1 MMIVCHTRDDDNGWR
16 EMYRYEHD
24 APEWSEQEKV
34 WINHMLDEGIDLL
47 TCGCNMFQLIHDH
60 KGFLR

>member
-1 MMIVCHTRDDDNGWR
+1 MMIVCHTRDEDNGWR

-34 WINHMLDEGIDLL
+34 WINHMLEQEQDYL
-47 TCGCNMFQLIHDH
+47 TCGWNMFQIIQR
-60 KGFLR
+60 GRLR